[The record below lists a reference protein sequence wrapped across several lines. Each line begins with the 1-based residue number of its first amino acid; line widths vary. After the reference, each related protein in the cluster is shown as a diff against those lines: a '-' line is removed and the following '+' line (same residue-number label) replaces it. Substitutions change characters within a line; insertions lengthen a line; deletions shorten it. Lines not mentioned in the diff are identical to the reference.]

1 MVRRAP
7 LIFAVP
13 SFVSS
18 SSSPVLAADPS
29 LFYFSAANGMAN
41 SSHFGRAF
49 FCFIAFLS
57 CFSGGLSPFL
67 LLRREWL
74 GGLLSFLSRPLSFHR
89 LPLLFLAADS
99 RLFYF
104 SAANGWAGSSH
115 FCRAFFC
122 FIAFLS
128 CFSGG
133 LSPFLLLRREWLG
146 GPLSFWPCPLSFHRL
161 SSPVLAADSRLFY
174 FSAAN
179 GWAGSSHFGRALF
192 RFSGF
197 PLLF

>member
-1 MVRRAP
+1 MVWRAP
-7 LIFAVP
+7 LILAVP

-18 SSSPVLAADPS
+18 ASSPVLAADS
-29 LFYFSAANGMAN
+29 RLFYFSAANGMAD
-41 SSHFGRAF
+41 SSHFCRALF
-49 FCFIAFLS
+49 RFIVFLS

-74 GGLLSFLSRPLSFHR
+74 GGLLPFLSRPLSFHR

-104 SAANGWAGSSH
+104 SAGNGLAGSSH
-115 FCRAFFC
+115 FCRALFP

-128 CFSGG
+128 RFSGG
-133 LSPFLLLRREWLG
+133 SQPFLLLCREWYG
-146 GPLSFWPCPLSFHRL
+146 GLLSFLPCPLSFHRL
-161 SSPVLAADSRLFY
+161 
-174 FSAAN
+174 
-179 GWAGSSHFGRALF
+179 
-192 RFSGF
+192 